1 MAGTGEWEAIEV
13 TVRRHAG
20 KRPLGFTLVEMLVV
34 IAIIATLVALL
45 LPAVEG
51 ARESARRLQCG
62 NNIKQIAL
70 GLQSYHTTEGA
81 LPRSICNRNLEHAS
95 VTSANGSNAWSLS
108 RPDTWNVELFPRLEM
123 QALYDAF
130 DYAKKVGDTTTSATK
145 PVSNADLSQRLLPG
159 HACPSDPVASDPVL
173 ENRCSLGTG
182 TSRGHG
188 QWYAGSLG
196 PTHARGACQLCPTNA
211 GWGTSATPSRSNPC
225 CNGNPGADAHLG
237 KDGYFPGFF
246 GNNPARITFDD
257 CRDGLSNT
265 IILGETLPLDSAH
278 NGVYVSNAITV
289 LLSTPINTFALERE
303 IVPDGVHESSA
314 GSASDHR
321 VNGIKSRHSGG
332 AMVAMADGS
341 TQFLSETMSFPVL
354 WALGTRKLGAL
365 DVAPANIE

>member
-1 MAGTGEWEAIEV
+1 MAPHHNTAPA
-13 TVRRHAG
+13 RD
-20 KRPLGFTLVEMLVV
+20 GFTLVEMLVV

-45 LPAVEG
+45 LPAVQG

-70 GLQSYHTTEGA
+70 GLQSYHTIQGG
-81 LPRSICNRNLEHAS
+81 LPRTICNRNAENPTATAS
-95 VTSANGSNAWSLS
+95 GGANAWTLG
-108 RPDTWNVELFPRLEM
+108 RPDTWNVEIFPQLEL
-123 QALYDAF
+123 QNIHDGF
-130 DYAKKVGDTTTSATK
+130 DFAKKVGDTTTSATK
-145 PVSNADLSQRLLPG
+145 PVSNADLSQRVLPG
-159 HACPSDPVASDPVL
+159 HACPSDPFSSDPVL
-173 ENRCSLGTG
+173 ENRCSMATG

-196 PTHARGACQLCPTNA
+196 PSHARGTCQLCPTNA
-211 GWGTSATPSRSNPC
+211 TWGTSATPSRTNPC
-225 CNGNPGADAHLG
+225 CNGNPGDAGHLG

-246 GNNPARITFDD
+246 GNNPVRITFDD

-265 IILGETLPLDSAH
+265 ILLGETLPAETVH
-278 NGVYVSNAITV
+278 NGIYVTNPMTV
-289 LLSTPINTFALERE
+289 LLSTPINTFALPGE
-303 IVPDGVHESSA
+303 IVPDGGHDSGA
-314 GSASDHR
+314 GAAIDHR